1 MKIKFLQNQ
10 GLTLSIEQT
19 IFEKELWIVF
29 SKLFY
34 ITSRLIFN
42 EIKDLS
48 VIWLIL

>member
-29 SKLFY
+29 SKLFLY
-34 ITSRLIFN
+34 NMTIDFQ
-42 EIKDLS
+42 
-48 VIWLIL
+48 